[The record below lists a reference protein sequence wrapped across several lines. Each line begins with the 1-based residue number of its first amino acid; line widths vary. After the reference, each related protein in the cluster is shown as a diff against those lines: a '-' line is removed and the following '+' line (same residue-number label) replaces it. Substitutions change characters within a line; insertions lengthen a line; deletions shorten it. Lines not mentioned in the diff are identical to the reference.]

1 MGEGTLLGVVS
12 AIFYSLHLH
21 FLRCRNPRC
30 DDMGSKDAV
39 HNEHDVECV
48 YNLLDDG
55 SLIVK

>member
-1 MGEGTLLGVVS
+1 MGEGTLLGVVN
-12 AIFYSLHLH
+12 AIFCSLHLH

-30 DDMGSKDAV
+30 DDMGPQDAV
-39 HNEHDVECV
+39 HNERDVECV